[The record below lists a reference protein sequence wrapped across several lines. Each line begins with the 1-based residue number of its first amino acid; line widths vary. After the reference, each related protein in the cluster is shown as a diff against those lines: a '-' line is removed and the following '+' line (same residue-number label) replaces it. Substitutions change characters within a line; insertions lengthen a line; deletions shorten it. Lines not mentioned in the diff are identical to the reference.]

1 MEKKLFMVNTYEMKL
16 EGCKT
21 HMAEMLGTCFP
32 QNEVVRYRAVDIG
45 VNIPFKKTENSEKE
59 EYVEMLTGTLYHKE
73 GDKFVSEDSLV
84 SFTRIIDYDADLF
97 ADLCE
102 NRPLLL
108 TRIAMKS
115 IYRHNRKLDRKEK
128 NAISSE
134 EKCNK
139 VLKKLERKYKNKLE
153 GRK

>member
-1 MEKKLFMVNTYEMKL
+1 
-16 EGCKT
+16 
-21 HMAEMLGTCFP
+21 
-32 QNEVVRYRAVDIG
+32 
-45 VNIPFKKTENSEKE
+45 
-59 EYVEMLTGTLYHKE
+59 
-73 GDKFVSEDSLV
+73 
-84 SFTRIIDYDADLF
+84 
-97 ADLCE
+97 
-102 NRPLLL
+102 
-108 TRIAMKS
+108 MKS